1 MVVRVCG
8 SLVPFVLMLYSI
20 VNIIPYYC
28 MVCPF
33 LRSIKCEL
41 PWRLSGKES
50 TYQCR
55 RFGFN
60 PWVGKIPR
68 RRKWQPT
75 PVFLPGESHG
85 QRSLAG
91 FSSWSWKRV
100 GHNLVTKQ
108 QQSVVWSFF
117 NYSVRVFIPWDLL
130 IAENQRVVGL
140 EELLTEKPDIQN
152 QSL

>member
-1 MVVRVCG
+1 MVVRVCN

-20 VNIIPYYC
+20 IHIIPYCCIIY
-28 MVCPF
+28 PF
-33 LRSIKCEL
+33 LRSIKCGL
-41 PWRLSGKES
+41 PWCLSSKES

-55 RFGFN
+55 RFGFS
-60 PWVGKIPR
+60 PWVRKIPW

-75 PVFLPGESHG
+75 PVFLPGKSHG
-85 QRSLAG
+85 QRSLVG
-91 FSSWSWKRV
+91 CSSRGRKGV
-100 GHNLVTKQ
+100 GHNLTTKQ
-108 QQSVVWSFF
+108 QLSVVWSSF